1 MGIEKVPNLIVTLL
15 HLKSTSE
22 LNSRQDNDRLHM
34 ELDRCRDLGPYGR
47 SRSPEPTYG
56 QRNSH
61 EVADLKDKLEATQS
75 ELRRA
80 QAELRL
86 NQSDYDRSH
95 VELEQMQEKVRKLV
109 QNSLDIS
116 YQTRF
121 IRNS

>member
-1 MGIEKVPNLIVTLL
+1 
-15 HLKSTSE
+15 
-22 LNSRQDNDRLHM
+22 LNFRQDNDRLHM

-95 VELEQMQEKVRKLV
+95 VELEQMQEKVRKLM
-109 QNSLDIS
+109 QIITYLAKIS
-116 YQTRF
+116 D
-121 IRNS
+121 NVHS